1 MKKRTLTALFA
12 VTALSSAMM
21 AGCAGKAEKEA
32 ATTAEETTTEAAEE
46 TTEAET
52 KEAPAEE
59 EDEENYDTGDASM
72 DNTRN
77 QDEIGEQ
84 ELLVVSFGTSYN
96 DSRRLTIG
104 AIENAMEKAFP
115 DYSVRRGF
123 TSQIIIDHVKS
134 RDDVTIDNVDEALKR
149 AVDNKVK
156 TLVIQPTHLMNGL
169 EYNDLV
175 NEVAQYSDAFESVA
189 IGLPLLTSDEDFQ
202 IVADAIVKA
211 TASYDDGKTA
221 ICFMGHGTEAESN
234 AVYAKMQQVLTEGGH
249 ANYFVGTVEATPSLE
264 DVLALVQAGS
274 YERVVLQPLM
284 IVAGDHANNDMAGD
298 EEGSWKTTFEAAGYQ
313 VECLVNGLGELE
325 EIQNLLVAHAQAAMA
340 GEEDEE
346 NYETGDA
353 SLDNPRNQDEIGES
367 ELLVV
372 SFGTSYNDNRR
383 LTIGAIEAAMEK
395 AFPEYSVR
403 RGFTSQIIIDHVKD
417 RDGEVIDNVGE
428 ALDRAVAN
436 GVKNLVIQPTH
447 LMNGLEY
454 SDLVNEVAQYSDA
467 FEAVSIGE
475 PLLTSDED
483 FQAVADAIVEATASY
498 DDGKTAICFMGHGT
512 EADSN
517 AVYAK
522 MQQLLTDGG
531 HENYFVGTVEATPSL
546 EDVLALVQAGSYER
560 VVLQPLMIV
569 AGDHANNDMAGDE
582 EGSWKTT
589 FEAAGYQVECLVNGL
604 GELEA
609 VQNLLV
615 AHAQAAIDA
624 LN

>member
-1 MKKRTLTALFA
+1 MKMKKLLTLLLVFAMAAALFA
-12 VTALSSAMM
+12 
-21 AGCAGKAEKEA
+21 GCNGKPEA
-32 ATTAEETTTEAAEE
+32 TEPTATTDTTTAP
-46 TTEAET
+46 TE
-52 KEAPAEE
+52 
-59 EDEENYDTGDASM
+59 DDGENYDTGDASL
-72 DNTRN
+72 DNPRN
-77 QDEIGEQ
+77 QDEIGEN

-96 DSRRLTIG
+96 DNRRLTIG
-104 AIENAMEKAFP
+104 AIEAAMEKAFP
-115 DYSVRRGF
+115 EYSVRRGF
-123 TSQIIIDHVKS
+123 TSQIIIDHVKD
-134 RDDVTIDNVDEALKR
+134 RDGEIIDNVGEALDR
-149 AVDNKVK
+149 AVANGVK
-156 TLVIQPTHLMNGL
+156 NLVIQPTHLMNGL

-383 LTIGAIEAAMEK
+383 LTLGAIEAAMEK